1 MVLAQIM
8 VVKIYNPL
16 SVSRNP
22 NRPLLL
28 KLACSR
34 SVLFSPTS
42 LHPLIIFG
50 LQESEEYWGVSP
62 QPSGSFRPKCHR
74 CYHACSW
81 LLSGNWFGLLC
92 LTLSITLWY
101 HRYLA
106 DVTSYQPSIRLHGLA
121 QLKHTGP
128 RWYPSGLHFFM
139 ILKEHHGLSRTFWE
153 LDHHRFLTDHL
164 SLRGKKSPVLFQI
177 I

>member
-1 MVLAQIM
+1 MDSALHFSLSWENLYIIVNLDVHMVLAQIM

-81 LLSGNWFGLLC
+81 LLLAVGL
-92 LTLSITLWY
+92 
-101 HRYLA
+101 
-106 DVTSYQPSIRLHGLA
+106 V
-121 QLKHTGP
+121 
-128 RWYPSGLHFFM
+128 F
-139 ILKEHHGLSRTFWE
+139 
-153 LDHHRFLTDHL
+153 
-164 SLRGKKSPVLFQI
+164 
-177 I
+177 